1 MTRVAM
7 EESSPERNRPGVD
20 VSSLLKIAR
29 ARRGPYFYVV
39 DEQLAVLVSR
49 VNPGTDSKVG
59 VLPRG
64 VAAAATQILHQGFPE
79 DEDSAVAVAGR
90 GLVLRMVR
98 LEGGTRARFA
108 LFLEPFEQRDLLRVA
123 SARYGFTS
131 RERDVLNLML
141 RGESTSSISK
151 RLHIAEATVQH
162 HVKNIGSKVGVSK
175 RVEIVA
181 AIIGALR

>member
-1 MTRVAM
+1 M
-7 EESSPERNRPGVD
+7 EESSAERNRHGVD
-20 VSSLLKIAR
+20 AQSLLKIAR

-39 DEQLAVLVSR
+39 DEQLTVLVSR
-49 VNPGTDSKVG
+49 LSSPTGEKAG
-59 VLPRG
+59 ALPRD
-64 VAAAATQILHQGFPE
+64 VAAAATRILGGGFAE
-79 DEDSAVAVAGR
+79 KQDSAVAVLAR
-90 GLVLRMVR
+90 GLILRMVR

-123 SARYGFTS
+123 SERYGFTN

-141 RGESTSSISK
+141 RGESTTSISK
-151 RLHIAEATVQH
+151 RLHIADATVQH

>member
-1 MTRVAM
+1 MDD
-7 EESSPERNRPGVD
+7 SSAERNRQGD
-20 VSSLLKIAR
+20 DAHSLLKIAL

-49 VNPGTDSKVG
+49 VSSPTDARVDA
-59 VLPRG
+59 LPRD
-64 VAAAATQILHQGFPE
+64 VAAAAAQILERGFAAGQ
-79 DEDSAVAVAGR
+79 DSAVAVASR
-90 GLVLRMVR
+90 GLVVRMVR
-98 LEGGTRARFA
+98 LEGGTRAQFA

-151 RLHIAEATVQH
+151 RLHIANATVQH

-181 AIIGALR
+181 AIVGALR